1 MRAHSRN
8 VWLSMLAFALAYG
21 VLATFVDNDYYLRI
35 LTIVLVW
42 AVMGLSWNLLSGY
55 SGLVSFGHAAFF
67 GLGGYFVVL
76 AQLYWQWSP
85 WFSIPAAAL
94 VGGLAGIVIGLPTFR
109 LRGHYFALAMLAYP
123 LALLYVFEWL
133 GYQEVTLPRVID
145 RSAAFMQFH
154 DGGMRVYVFI
164 ALGMLLAAMALSAWV
179 ERHRFGRCLLAI
191 KQDEVAAEA
200 SGVDTRG
207 WKLRAITISGAMA
220 GAIGGFYAVVQL
232 VVTPPSAF
240 GMLVSAQALTV
251 AMFGGVGTLWGP
263 VIGAVVLVPTS
274 AWLDARFAE
283 DLPGIQ
289 GVLYGAAIIAVVLL
303 APEGLF
309 WRIRDLF
316 LRGRAGP
323 IESEHQLSA
332 EEDFSNRFA
341 VPAAASSDPILTVS
355 HLNKAYGGL
364 QAVDDVSFDVRRA
377 EILGLIGPNGAGKT
391 TLFNLLNGLIAPDS
405 GEVSFA
411 GGSIS
416 GLGASRICARG
427 IGRTFQV
434 VKPFRRMT
442 LLENVIIGAYT
453 HAHRD
458 AEAVQTALH
467 ALDVVGLSD
476 KAERLAGT
484 MSNEQL
490 RLVELARALAGKP
503 SLLLL
508 DEIFAGLAN
517 DEVDSLMAKIRQLA
531 GLGITVVIIE
541 HTMQA
546 MVQLVDRF
554 VVLDHGSV
562 LAQGPPDEVTR
573 NPEVI
578 SAYLGSKWMDDA
590 GSR

>member
-1 MRAHSRN
+1 MPGTSRN
-8 VWLSMLAFALAYG
+8 VWLSMLGFALAYAL
-21 VLATFVDNDYYLRI
+21 LASFVGNDYYLRI
-35 LTIVLVW
+35 LTIVLIW

-76 AQLYWQWSP
+76 AQLNWQWSP
-85 WFSIPAAAL
+85 WLSIPAAA
-94 VGGLAGIVIGLPTFR
+94 VIGGLAGIVIGLPTFR

-133 GYQEVTLPRVID
+133 GYQEVTLPRVTD
-145 RSAAFMQFH
+145 RPAAFMQFH
-154 DGGMRVYVFI
+154 DGGMRIYVYI

-179 ERHRFGRCLLAI
+179 ERHRFGRSLLAI
-191 KQDEVAAEA
+191 KQDETAAEA
-200 SGVDTRG
+200 SGVNTRA
-207 WKLRAITISGAMA
+207 WKLRAITLSGAMA

-240 GMLVSAQALTV
+240 GMLISAQALTV

-289 GVLYGAAIIAVVLL
+289 GVLYGIAIIAVVLI

-309 WRIRDLF
+309 WRFRDVLQR
-316 LRGRAGP
+316 RGTAPPNVRSAA
-323 IESEHQLSA
+323 SEETEHN
-332 EEDFSNRFA
+332 EPFA
-341 VPAAASSDPILTVS
+341 VSAATAGEPILSVS
-355 HLNKAYGGL
+355 NLSKAFGGL
-364 QAVDDVSFDVRRA
+364 RAVDDVSFDVRRG
-377 EILGLIGPNGAGKT
+377 EIVGLIGPNGAGKT
-391 TLFNLLNGLIAPDS
+391 TLFNLLNGLITPDS
-405 GEVSFA
+405 GDVVFEGESML
-411 GGSIS
+411 
-416 GLGASRICARG
+416 GLGTNKICARG

-453 HAHRD
+453 HARD
-458 AEAVQTALH
+458 DSEAARTARH
-467 ALDVVGLSD
+467 ALAVVGLSD
-476 KAERLAGT
+476 EADRLAGT
-484 MSNEQL
+484 LSNEQL

-503 SLLLL
+503 TLLLL
-508 DEIFAGLAN
+508 DEIFAGLAR
-517 DEVDSLMAKIRQLA
+517 DEVASLMEKIRGLA
-531 GLGITVVIIE
+531 AIGITIVIIE

-562 LAQGPPDEVTR
+562 LAEGAPDAITK
-573 NPEVI
+573 NAEVI
-578 SAYLGSKWMDDA
+578 SAYLGSKWMDHA
-590 GSR
+590 